1 MTTVTA
7 APAYWAAVLPEIGD
21 LARANAVA
29 ALLTTGTK
37 LKIYDSDDV
46 LIRTVTTAAWTR
58 GTLALGEYPI
68 TPGAIT
74 DGATGSGT
82 PSYVVITT
90 TADVEII
97 RMPAG
102 VLSGTMRFPAAI
114 AGGTALDAGTFA
126 LAYPTDAVAPTGK
139 RWFPGHYLYAS
150 DDVNHL
156 GMMDSRRN
164 LVKDN
169 SNWAG
174 YHNQYWWHSLESTE
188 GVYDFSVITDDLVKA
203 EADGKALVVR
213 LMDRSFHGSTRPFPV
228 PAYITS
234 TYSGTYTSGSFIGVK
249 LWEPTVNERL
259 ILMIEALYAAC
270 EPYAAFQGLAMDE
283 SSMVGVLDQPS
294 YTHAKMAA
302 WWLKMSER
310 CGAAAGTALFFSNM
324 NYGYSSSAVPSR
336 LEIMTE
342 MATVDRI
349 GTGASDARLDGDR
362 NGGALGY
369 PFNPWQWAGI
379 SPLFGGVEY
388 NTYTTDPLRPT
399 RTAKDYLD
407 FGVDQLRLNFMGW
420 MARTSTTGVDF
431 NIYDAIAEIDRQAG
445 RIVTTRPTNAPAG

>member
-1 MTTVTA
+1 MSTITPA
-7 APAYWAAVLPEIGD
+7 AAYWTAVLAEVAD
-21 LARANAVA
+21 VDRAEAVKD
-29 ALLTTGTK
+29 LLTTGTK
-37 LKIYDSDDV
+37 LKIYDSGDT
-46 LIRTVTTAAWTR
+46 LIRTVETAAWTR
-58 GTLALGEYPI
+58 GALAGGKYPL
-68 TPGAIT
+68 TPGAFVSNT
-74 DGATGSGT
+74 TGSGT
-82 PSYVVITT
+82 PSYVVITSS
-90 TADVEII
+90 ADVEIM

-114 AGGTALDAGTFA
+114 AGGTELDPGTFA
-126 LAYPTDAVAPTGK
+126 LAYPTDAVTPTGK
-139 RWFPGHYLYAS
+139 RWFPGHYLFAS

-156 GMMDSRRN
+156 GMLESRRN
-164 LVKDN
+164 LVKTN
-169 SNWAG
+169 ANWAG

-188 GVYDFSVITDDLVKA
+188 GVYDFSMITDDLAKA

-213 LMDRSFHGSTRPFPV
+213 LMERSFHGTTRPFPV

-234 TYSGTYTSGSFIGVK
+234 TYSGTYTSGSFIGTK

-270 EPYAAFQGLAMDE
+270 EPYAAFQGLAMEE
-283 SSMVGVLDQPS
+283 SSMVDIFQPD

-310 CGAAAGTALFFSNM
+310 CGAAAGNCLFFSNM
-324 NYGYSSSAVPSR
+324 NYGYSSSATPTR

-362 NGGALGY
+362 NGGALSY

-379 SPLFGGVEY
+379 APLFAGVEY
-388 NTYTTDPLRPT
+388 NTYSTDPLRPT

-407 FGVDQLRLNFMGW
+407 FGVDTLKLNFMGW
-420 MARTSTTGVDF
+420 MARTSTSGVDF
-431 NIYDAIAEIDRQAG
+431 NIYDVIDEIDLQSG
-445 RIVTTRPTNAPAG
+445 RINTARPTNAPE